1 MAAHRDPLDASHPE
15 RPERIRSIFAAL
27 QARGLAQR
35 HGSRS
40 CDDHP
45 ALRSEPPL
53 ATPTAAGGLALQW
66 LSQLLL
72 VALLPRS
79 ASAGAPRFSPSGSS
93 RHQEVMHPQAPT
105 RTLVL
110 TLEESPAAAAQARRC
125 VRVPAREASDDELL
139 LVHTPAHVSQMRE
152 VSSPSL
158 GRRARAALAG
168 RYNSIYFN
176 EGSSNAALLAAGS
189 VVELAEQVA
198 RGQLRA
204 GAAVV
209 RPPGHHA
216 EEDVAMGFC
225 LYNNVAIAAKH
236 LVEKKELGIAKV
248 LVVDWDVHH
257 GNGIQHMFYDDPRIL
272 YFSVHRHDGG
282 MFYPGGGDGDFDMV
296 GEGKGVGFNINVPWP
311 SGGFGD
317 LDYLAVWDNVLMPAA
332 RQFDPHVVLISG
344 GFDAAEG
351 DPLGGCC
358 LTPYGYSHM
367 TEKLLALADG
377 KVVLALEGGYNLKS
391 ISASYAACTA
401 SLLGDG
407 PEQVPLQSRKELR
420 PQTFDVLI
428 KVRKE
433 LSQYWPAL
441 SPALSL
447 LDVNVALGNLSI
459 ESLELKDSPIQATAG
474 QDRGTMVLSSRSK
487 PSPLAD
493 STSLVSSDTKLQSH
507 GVLEV
512 ETAEQSDLA
521 AASYVLKE
529 TPTVSLQ
536 SSRPRPSSAS
546 HPDGVADIN
555 QQSKHENT
563 AAGHNGAAFAGT
575 SFPAPTGHHT
585 EDQHQA
591 SSHFT
596 DEEAAVMHAEA
607 TSSERLLDAANAGR
621 ATEGG
626 DSESQGLQ
634 GAAEAAPAAGSES
647 SALLSTNRVWYASYG
662 SNMWEERFL
671 CYIRGGQVAGMAQ
684 PCVGCKDKR
693 PPAASCWIQVPHR
706 MFFGHRKTA
715 TWGLGGVAFLDP
727 RPSATTMSWV
737 RIYNIAWD
745 QFNDIILQEN
755 IRSVAPGSN
764 AQIFSPSNVPL
775 LQGPDVAPSYNTLQ
789 LLSGWYGTLK
799 YLGERDG
806 APILTFTCSLAD
818 LESPHPQALPTDY
831 PPSASYKQAIC
842 NGLVDGLGLSA
853 EEAAAYI
860 DACAQPLS

>member
-1 MAAHRDPLDASHPE
+1 
-15 RPERIRSIFAAL
+15 
-27 QARGLAQR
+27 
-35 HGSRS
+35 
-40 CDDHP
+40 
-45 ALRSEPPL
+45 
-53 ATPTAAGGLALQW
+53 
-66 LSQLLL
+66 
-72 VALLPRS
+72 
-79 ASAGAPRFSPSGSS
+79 
-93 RHQEVMHPQAPT
+93 MHSQAPT
-105 RTLVL
+105 STPALM
-110 TLEESPAAAAQARRC
+110 LEEGPAAAAQARRC

-189 VVELAEQVA
+189 IVELAEQVA

-272 YFSVHRHDGG
+272 YFSIHRHDGG

-317 LDYLAVWDNVLMPAA
+317 LDYLAVWDHVLMPAA
-332 RQFDPHVVLISG
+332 RQFDPHIILISG

-367 TEKLLALADG
+367 TEKLLTLADG

-407 PEQVPLQSRKELR
+407 PVELPLQSRKELR
-420 PQTFDVLI
+420 PQTFDVVI

-433 LSQYWPAL
+433 LSSYWPAL
-441 SPALSL
+441 STALSL
-447 LDVNVALGNLSI
+447 LDVNVAISNLSI
-459 ESLELKDSPIQATAG
+459 ESLELKDSPIQAIATAG
-474 QDRGTMVLSSRSK
+474 QDRGTMVSASRLK
-487 PSPLAD
+487 PSPHAT
-493 STSLVSSDTKLQSH
+493 STSLISSNTKPESH

-512 ETAEQSDLA
+512 EAAEQRNLA
-521 AASYVLKE
+521 AAASHVLRD
-529 TPTVSLQ
+529 TPTVSPQ
-536 SSRPRPSSAS
+536 SRRPSSAR
-546 HPDGVADIN
+546 HPEVVADIN
-555 QQSKHENT
+555 QLSILET
-563 AAGHNGAAFAGT
+563 IADGHNGAAFIST
-575 SFPAPTGHHT
+575 SFSAPTGHHT
-585 EDQHQA
+585 EDQLRA
-591 SSHFT
+591 SNDFT
-596 DEEAAVMHAEA
+596 DGDAAVMHAGA
-607 TSSERLLDAANAGR
+607 TSSERLLDAAEAGR
-621 ATEGG
+621 EIEDG

-634 GAAEAAPAAGSES
+634 GAAEAATAAGSES
-647 SALLSTNRVWYASYG
+647 SALLSTSRVWYASYG

-671 CYIRGGQVAGMAQ
+671 CYIRGGQVVGMAQ

-693 PPAASCWIQVPHR
+693 PPAASGWIQVPHR

-764 AQIFSPSNVPL
+764 AHIFAPSNLPL

-842 NGLVDGLGLSA
+842 NGLVDGLGLPA

>member
-1 MAAHRDPLDASHPE
+1 MH
-15 RPERIRSIFAAL
+15 
-27 QARGLAQR
+27 
-35 HGSRS
+35 
-40 CDDHP
+40 
-45 ALRSEPPL
+45 PL
-53 ATPTAAGGLALQW
+53 APTSTPA
-66 LSQLLL
+66 
-72 VALLPRS
+72 
-79 ASAGAPRFSPSGSS
+79 
-93 RHQEVMHPQAPT
+93 
-105 RTLVL
+105 L
-110 TLEESPAAAAQARRC
+110 TLEVGPAAAAQARRC

-225 LYNNVAIAAKH
+225 LYNNVAVAAKH
-236 LVEKKELGIAKV
+236 LVEKKELGITKV

-282 MFYPGGGDGDFDMV
+282 TFYPGGSDGDFHMV
-296 GEGKGVGFNINVPWP
+296 GEGKGVGFNINVPWS

-317 LDYLAVWDNVLMPAA
+317 LDYLAVWDHVLMPAA
-332 RQFDPHVVLISG
+332 RQYDPHIVLISG

-391 ISASYAACTA
+391 ITASYAACTA

-407 PEQVPLQSRKELR
+407 PEEIPLQSRKELR
-420 PQTFDVLI
+420 PQTFDVVI

-433 LSQYWPAL
+433 LSLYWPAL

-447 LDVNVALGNLSI
+447 LDVNVALSNLSI
-459 ESLELKDSPIQATAG
+459 KSLELKESPIQAATAG
-474 QDRGTMVLSSRSK
+474 QDRGTMVSGSTLK
-487 PSPLAD
+487 PKPHAI
-493 STSLVSSDTKLQSH
+493 STSLIPSGTKPHSH
-507 GVLEV
+507 AVREV
-512 ETAEQSDLA
+512 EAAEHSNLA
-521 AASYVLKE
+521 AAASHVHQE
-529 TPTVSLQ
+529 IPTGSLQ
-536 SSRPRPSSAS
+536 SSRPSSAS
-546 HPDGVADIN
+546 HPDAVADIN
-555 QQSKHENT
+555 QQSHYKNT
-563 AAGHNGAAFAGT
+563 AAGHYGAAFAST

-585 EDQHQA
+585 EDQLQVGT
-591 SSHFT
+591 SST
-596 DEEAAVMHAEA
+596 DGDAAVRHAEA

-621 ATEGG
+621 ATEGE
-626 DSESQGLQ
+626 DSESQELQ

-684 PCVGCKDKR
+684 PCVGCQDKS
-693 PPAASCWIQVPHR
+693 PPAASGWIQVPHR

-764 AQIFSPSNVPL
+764 AHIFSPSNVPL

-818 LESPHPQALPTDY
+818 LESPNPQALPTIY
-831 PPSASYKQAIC
+831 TPSASYKQAIC
-842 NGLVDGLGLSA
+842 NGLVDGLSLSA

-860 DACAQPLS
+860 DACAQPIS